1 MHCLTM
7 VLLLVLFHC
16 TSDGS
21 GLVVPEDCFKPVIVL
36 LVDINLVQHTRGVF
50 TASTIVFLLVLCNC
64 TCDGSGLVVPEDLLR
79 CAALVVVGAIPLY
92 LCTGLIDA
100 FFGYCWCGLFLAL
113 RIYFGVYGCG

>member
-36 LVDINLVQHTRGVF
+36 LVDMVDINLVQHTRGVF
-50 TASTIVFLLVLCNC
+50 TASTIVLLLVLFNS
-64 TCDGSGLVVPEDLLR
+64 TCDDMCLVVPEIVLI
-79 CAALVVVGAIPLY
+79 CAKLVVVGTCPL
-92 LCTGLIDA
+92 
-100 FFGYCWCGLFLAL
+100 
-113 RIYFGVYGCG
+113 